1 MIKLNN
7 FTVRGKSFSL
17 LADPESSQIC
27 QQDICKGLIWEP
39 WLTDYILD
47 NLEEDSTFID
57 AGASVGWFTFL
68 AAAHCPQGRI
78 VAFEPHPERFDLMT
92 KSLDHN
98 NFKNVDLIQTAL
110 SDKTGKTT
118 IGGRAEAQMDEPG
131 IAIDTTTLDHML
143 ALLNLTPDIIKLD
156 VEGAEVRALHGMK
169 KTLKTEN
176 LKLAIEVHPPL
187 ITKYG
192 DAAEDLYDLLNQ
204 YGFKSR
210 QLYGNYKVFER

>member
-17 LADPESSQIC
+17 LADPESRQVC
-27 QQDICKGLIWEP
+27 QQDLCKGKIWEP

-78 VAFEPHPERFDLMT
+78 VAFEPHPKRFNMMKT
-92 KSLDHN
+92 SLEGN
-98 NFKNVDLIQTAL
+98 NFKNIDLIQTAV
-110 SDKTGKTT
+110 SDIEGYSTL
-118 IGGRAEAQMDEPG
+118 GGRAEAQMDEPG
-131 IAIDTTTLDHML
+131 IAIDTTTIDLIVEVLHL
-143 ALLNLTPDIIKLD
+143 SPDIVKLD
-156 VEGAEVRALHGMK
+156 VEGAEIRALHGMK

-176 LKLAIEVHPPL
+176 LKLAIEVHPSL

-192 DAAEDLYDLLNQ
+192 DATEDLYNLLNQ